1 MLSAVDG
8 GAAEHAEAK
17 QRDGGAD
24 AERPDEAQQRP
35 DGAGRAQQHLQQR
48 RAHDRALD
56 LKHKP
61 TLPPATGHSL
71 RRHSTQAHTATRH
84 WSLTQTAFNT
94 SPHCDPPLVT
104 HSDGIQHNPT
114 LRPATG
120 HSLRRHSTKV
130 HTVTRHWSFT
140 QTALNTIPHC
150 DPLLV
155 THSDG
160 IQHNSTKVHTAT
172 PPPTTPTGR

>member
-71 RRHSTQAHTATRH
+71 RRHSTQAHTATY
-84 WSLTQTAFNT
+84 
-94 SPHCDPPLVT
+94 PP
-104 HSDGIQHNPT
+104 
-114 LRPATG
+114 
-120 HSLRRHSTKV
+120 
-130 HTVTRHWSFT
+130 
-140 QTALNTIPHC
+140 
-150 DPLLV
+150 LV